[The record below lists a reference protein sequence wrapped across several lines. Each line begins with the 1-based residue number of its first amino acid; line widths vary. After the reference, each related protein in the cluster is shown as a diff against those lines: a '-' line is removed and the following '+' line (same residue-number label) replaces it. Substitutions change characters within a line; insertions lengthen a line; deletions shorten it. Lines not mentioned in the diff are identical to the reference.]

1 MYDCFYPDDVPARR
15 ALPSPHR
22 RCLRLSAA
30 IGADSLLRDAESA
43 LRALGFAL
51 EHCADG
57 SLLVFDLSV
66 HTALS
71 LQQRWP
77 ALIGQFEIPPLC
89 PTRRNTAS
97 RTNSPAS
104 GH

>member
-1 MYDCFYPDDVPARR
+1 MYDCFYPDDVPARQPV
-15 ALPSPHR
+15 PSLHR
-22 RCLRLSAA
+22 RCLRLSACR
-30 IGADSLLRDAESA
+30 GAESQVPRAESA
-43 LRALGFAL
+43 LRALGFAV
-51 EHCADG
+51 ERRQDG

-77 ALIGQFEIPPLC
+77 ELIGQFEIPPLC
-89 PTRRNTAS
+89 RSHPNIIS